1 MLVNIPANVGG
12 LEHQFYFPRN
22 IGKLIIPIDEL
33 HHFSEGWLNHQAVSD
48 NPTWWFSSFPLRS
61 TMIWGV
67 SLGRPR
73 RALRSQVRARWD
85 ISCERIMQVICET
98 HVWRGYWVGKIFYL
112 WIFLKWRPK
121 QIEILVWGLKG
132 TSHSGK
138 YGWLSHNKSNRSQKY
153 DNSPV
158 SSQRDRQSS
167 RLEPKICCLGHPWN
181 IWREDL
187 QHQIRKY
194 RRRPKLGVPQNG
206 WFRWKTLYLKWMI

>member
-22 IGKLIIPIDEL
+22 IGKRIIPIDEL

-112 WIFLKWRPK
+112 WFFFEMKAK
-121 QIEILVWGLKG
+121 
-132 TSHSGK
+132 T
-138 YGWLSHNKSNRSQKY
+138 
-153 DNSPV
+153 D
-158 SSQRDRQSS
+158 
-167 RLEPKICCLGHPWN
+167 WN
-181 IWREDL
+181 
-187 QHQIRKY
+187 
-194 RRRPKLGVPQNG
+194 PSLGVEGYLSFWEIWLTFPQQVQSIPEIWQFSSEFAEGPAVEQVGTQNLLFG
-206 WFRWKTLYLKWMI
+206 SSMKHLEGRFTASNPEI